1 MIVIGLTG
9 SIATGKSTV
18 GRIFKQLK
26 IPVFDS
32 DHEVHNMLSNDIKII
47 NSIVSIF
54 GNVTDK
60 SGKIDRDK
68 LGKKIFFDS
77 LKRKSLEK
85 IIHPKIKLKQKKFI
99 KFHRRNR
106 YKKVVLDIPLIF
118 ETKTQKEFDKI
129 IVVWSPRRIQYI
141 RALKRKNMTESKLK
155 AIISNQMPQHQKKLQ
170 ADLSIP
176 SSLGIYETRKRILK
190 WLIRE
195 F

>member
-60 SGKIDRDK
+60 FGKIDRDK

-106 YKKVVLDIPLIF
+106 HKKVVLDIPLIF
-118 ETKTQKEFDKI
+118 ETKSQKEFDKI

-155 AIISNQMPQHQKKLQ
+155 AIISNQMPQYQKRLH

-176 SSLGIYETRKRILK
+176 SSLGIYETRKRLLR
-190 WLIRE
+190 WLIRGI
-195 F
+195 

>member
-47 NSIVSIF
+47 NSIVNIF
-54 GNVTDK
+54 GSVTDK
-60 SGKIDRDK
+60 FGKIDRDK
-68 LGKKIFFDS
+68 LGKMIFFDS

-106 YKKVVLDIPLIF
+106 HKKVVLDIPLIF

-155 AIISNQMPQHQKKLQ
+155 AIISNQMPQHQKKLH

-176 SSLGIYETRKRILK
+176 SSLGIYETRKRILR

>member
-32 DHEVHNMLSNDIKII
+32 DLEVHNMLSNDIKII
-47 NSIVSIF
+47 NSIVNIF

-60 SGKIDRDK
+60 FGKIDRDK
-68 LGKKIFFDS
+68 LGKMIFFDS

-106 YKKVVLDIPLIF
+106 HKKVVLDIPLIF

-155 AIISNQMPQHQKKLQ
+155 AIISNQMPQHQKKLH

-176 SSLGIYETRKRILK
+176 SSLGIYETRKRILR

>member
-1 MIVIGLTG
+1 
-9 SIATGKSTV
+9 
-18 GRIFKQLK
+18 
-26 IPVFDS
+26 
-32 DHEVHNMLSNDIKII
+32 MLSNDIKII
-47 NSIVSIF
+47 NSIVNIF

-60 SGKIDRDK
+60 FGKIDRDK
-68 LGKKIFFDS
+68 LGKMIFFDS

-106 YKKVVLDIPLIF
+106 HKKVVLDIPLIF
-118 ETKTQKEFDKI
+118 ETKSQKEFDKI

-155 AIISNQMPQHQKKLQ
+155 AIISNQMPQHQKKLH

-176 SSLGIYETRKRILK
+176 SSLGIYETRKRILR

>member
-1 MIVIGLTG
+1 MIVIGITG

-47 NSIVSIF
+47 NSIVNMF

-60 SGKIDRDK
+60 FGKIDRDK
-68 LGKKIFFDS
+68 LGKMIFFDS

-106 YKKVVLDIPLIF
+106 HKKVVLDIPLIF

-129 IVVWSPRRIQYI
+129 IVVWSPTRIQYI

-155 AIISNQMPQHQKKLQ
+155 AIISNQMPQHQKKLH

-176 SSLGIYETRKRILK
+176 SSLGIYETRKRILR

>member
-1 MIVIGLTG
+1 MIVIGITG

-47 NSIVSIF
+47 NSIVNIF

-60 SGKIDRDK
+60 FGKIDRDK
-68 LGKKIFFDS
+68 LGKMIFFDS

-106 YKKVVLDIPLIF
+106 HKKVVLDIPLIF

-155 AIISNQMPQHQKKLQ
+155 AIISNQMPQHQKKLH

-176 SSLGIYETRKRILK
+176 SSLGIYETRKRILR